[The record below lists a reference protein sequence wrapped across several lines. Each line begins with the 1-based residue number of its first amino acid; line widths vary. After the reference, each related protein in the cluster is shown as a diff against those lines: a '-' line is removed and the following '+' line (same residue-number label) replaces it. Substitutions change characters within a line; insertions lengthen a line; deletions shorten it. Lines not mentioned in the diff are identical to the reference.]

1 MAGQMKLV
9 EVGNT
14 RAVLINADGDLHS
27 ICYVFTDGECLIS
40 EGRLVGGQVRG
51 AYTRRQR
58 AVGIPADA
66 RAAESLSTWSIRHV
80 MLLRKALTP

>member
-1 MAGQMKLV
+1 MKLV

-14 RAVLINADGDLHS
+14 RAVLINADGGLHS

>member
-1 MAGQMKLV
+1 MKLV

-27 ICYVFTDGECLIS
+27 ICYVFTDGECLLS

-51 AYTRRQR
+51 AYTWRQR
-58 AVGIPADA
+58 ADGIPAGT
-66 RAAESLSTWSIRHV
+66 RAAENLSTLSIMHV
-80 MLLRKALTP
+80 MLLRRALTL